1 MFIPLV
7 ECYFYEAILHATS
20 GANNRNQLWK

>member
-1 MFIPLV
+1 MVIPLV

-20 GANNRNQLWK
+20 GANNCNQLWK